1 MYPVNRYIAK
11 LTLSLNHAISVSLKR
26 NPHSPNSQYIRAIL
40 LVKGVHFY
48 GFHSS
53 YSPFLKILIADPAFV
68 NRTVAI
74 MQSGTVMQTRFRVF
88 EGHLSFPLQ
97 FMSDFGLYG
106 CGWID
111 LGEVLQ
117 RGSEDQHD
125 GKDEQMNDDIHPTFD
140 LSPHFR
146 QSRMP
151 FEMDVVAHQILNRHF
166 ITARNIHH
174 KLEIPAPLLPAEP
187 LVLSV
192 RELWEDERNRRR
204 ANGLNPS
211 PEIPVDPS
219 EQSRGT
225 GGGWVAEARWWE
237 EIRKRIERERETAT
251 GKGVEVK
258 ESEKS
263 WEKWVMTT
271 FESVEALWE
280 EPWKVWKPGVSDV
293 DAVDTERGDKEQVE
307 NPIAS
312 RGGSAAWNIPDDNA
326 EERVDIDVDETMLS
340 SQELSQLIEGEEA
353 EAEWET
359 LLGDY
364 DPQPVGEEHDEHIYD
379 YDDPHDPDDGP
390 LQQDDTDDTDVDQN
404 TPRSVMK
411 LYEHDGSI

>member
-1 MYPVNRYIAK
+1 
-11 LTLSLNHAISVSLKR
+11 
-26 NPHSPNSQYIRAIL
+26 
-40 LVKGVHFY
+40 
-48 GFHSS
+48 
-53 YSPFLKILIADPAFV
+53 
-68 NRTVAI
+68 
-74 MQSGTVMQTRFRVF
+74 
-88 EGHLSFPLQ
+88 
-97 FMSDFGLYG
+97 
-106 CGWID
+106 
-111 LGEVLQ
+111 
-117 RGSEDQHD
+117 
-125 GKDEQMNDDIHPTFD
+125 
-140 LSPHFR
+140 
-146 QSRMP
+146 
-151 FEMDVVAHQILNRHF
+151 
-166 ITARNIHH
+166 
-174 KLEIPAPLLPAEP
+174 
-187 LVLSV
+187 
-192 RELWEDERNRRR
+192 
-204 ANGLNPS
+204 
-211 PEIPVDPS
+211 
-219 EQSRGT
+219 
-225 GGGWVAEARWWE
+225 
-237 EIRKRIERERETAT
+237 
-251 GKGVEVK
+251 
-258 ESEKS
+258 
-263 WEKWVMTT
+263 MTT

-312 RGGSAAWNIPDDNA
+312 RGGSAAWNVPDDNA

>member
-174 KLEIPAPLLPAEP
+174 KLEIPAPLLPPIRLSSVSVSYGRMSATAAARMVSTLP
-187 LVLSV
+187 LKYLLIRVN
-192 RELWEDERNRRR
+192 NR
-204 ANGLNPS
+204 
-211 PEIPVDPS
+211 
-219 EQSRGT
+219 
-225 GGGWVAEARWWE
+225 
-237 EIRKRIERERETAT
+237 
-251 GKGVEVK
+251 
-258 ESEKS
+258 
-263 WEKWVMTT
+263 
-271 FESVEALWE
+271 
-280 EPWKVWKPGVSDV
+280 
-293 DAVDTERGDKEQVE
+293 
-307 NPIAS
+307 
-312 RGGSAAWNIPDDNA
+312 
-326 EERVDIDVDETMLS
+326 EERVGAG
-340 SQELSQLIEGEEA
+340 SQRPGGGRRYGNESRGKGKRPLGREL
-353 EAEWET
+353 
-359 LLGDY
+359 
-364 DPQPVGEEHDEHIYD
+364 
-379 YDDPHDPDDGP
+379 
-390 LQQDDTDDTDVDQN
+390 
-404 TPRSVMK
+404 R
-411 LYEHDGSI
+411 